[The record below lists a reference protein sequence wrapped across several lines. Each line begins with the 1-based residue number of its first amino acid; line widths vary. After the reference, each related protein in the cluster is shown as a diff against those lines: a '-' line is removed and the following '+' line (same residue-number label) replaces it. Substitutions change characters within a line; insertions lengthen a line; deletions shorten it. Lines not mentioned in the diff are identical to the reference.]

1 MIDLMNLTT
10 EKRNKA
16 TSGLDKLSVLEA
28 LQQMNFEDQK
38 VALAVNKVLP
48 KIEPVIREVISS
60 FEAGGRLIY
69 LGAGTS
75 GRLGVFDAA
84 ECVPTFGVPET
95 QVVGLIAGGANAL
108 TQAVAG
114 AEDDEKLAQKDL
126 AQLSLTAN
134 DLVLGISA
142 SGRTPYVISGLKYA
156 HDLGAKTASLACNL
170 DAKLSRYAEHAIEVD
185 CGPEFLTGSTR
196 LKAGT
201 AQKLIL
207 NMISTIAMIGIGK
220 VYHNLMVDVRPT
232 NEK

>member
-142 SGRTPYVISGLKYA
+142 SGQIGRA
-156 HDLGAKTASLACNL
+156 H
-170 DAKLSRYAEHAIEVD
+170 V
-185 CGPEFLTGSTR
+185 
-196 LKAGT
+196 
-201 AQKLIL
+201 
-207 NMISTIAMIGIGK
+207 
-220 VYHNLMVDVRPT
+220 
-232 NEK
+232 